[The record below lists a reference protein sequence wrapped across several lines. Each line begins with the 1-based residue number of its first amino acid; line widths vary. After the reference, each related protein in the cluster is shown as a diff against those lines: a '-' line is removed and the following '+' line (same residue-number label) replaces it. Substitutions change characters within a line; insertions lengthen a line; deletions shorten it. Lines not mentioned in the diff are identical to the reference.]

1 MNRKKLA
8 ALVLAGVAASVFG
21 GMTIQAADSSTL
33 DEVVVN
39 ADKDKQVRGNESI
52 IKPLGIVADEVQDV
66 GLLGNQDALSAP
78 FSSMTVSRK
87 SMDYFEDPAT
97 GFSGAISLNPAVRN
111 SSSAMYNDIS
121 IRGFRINGHQFY
133 VNGVPGLM
141 DQQHSTDIFADK
153 ITVIAGPNLGIEGT
167 PISQSVGG
175 TVDVH
180 SKRAQDKE
188 NLDLTFTYRGGQSF
202 QEAIDWG
209 KRMGT
214 NNRWGIRLNASNIDG
229 DTVVDGETLKQRD
242 LFLNIDQKTSN
253 SNSNLL
259 VGYDYVKQ
267 NGALS
272 SFSFADTVSKLPDAP
287 KASGYYKPDWSYQE
301 YDSWVAAFNHEQKLN
316 DHVTAFFNAGYHR
329 EDWYGYIDGS
339 PRILDDAGNFKIGL
353 TNYPLAITKKYAALG
368 IKGEFDIGST
378 KHNYVVN
385 LDRNWYNY
393 WLSMDPTFGSLNGQ
407 SGGTYTVY
415 GNLNGGNYWPG
426 AILTHSHAAHNADI
440 YMNGWHVM
448 DNISALD
455 DKLNIILGVHGHE
468 ATQTKYNTTTGAQ
481 TSKQSYHGVIP
492 TYAINYKFTPDFSA
506 YFSHSENFNIGTLVP
521 TNRGYKN
528 AGEALD
534 PNKAKQNE
542 FGFKYKAGNLLHT
555 ISLYEIKQANYAA
568 TPDNYY
574 KEYGKQKDKGFE
586 YSVAGSIT
594 DKLDIIGG
602 FTYMD
607 AKQTLSGARVS
618 GAPRWSGTL
627 GFVYKVNNKLNLI
640 ERTQYLGTAPIK
652 STGGKVEYNV
662 PSHTI
667 FDFGASYDTTIHNT
681 PVTFNAM
688 LYNAFGKDYWLVTS
702 GNDSV
707 NLGSPRTFVFSATM
721 HL

>member
-287 KASGYYKPDWSYQE
+287 KA
-301 YDSWVAAFNHEQKLN
+301 
-316 DHVTAFFNAGYHR
+316 R
-329 EDWYGYIDGS
+329 
-339 PRILDDAGNFKIGL
+339 
-353 TNYPLAITKKYAALG
+353 
-368 IKGEFDIGST
+368 
-378 KHNYVVN
+378 
-385 LDRNWYNY
+385 
-393 WLSMDPTFGSLNGQ
+393 
-407 SGGTYTVY
+407 
-415 GNLNGGNYWPG
+415 
-426 AILTHSHAAHNADI
+426 
-440 YMNGWHVM
+440 
-448 DNISALD
+448 
-455 DKLNIILGVHGHE
+455 
-468 ATQTKYNTTTGAQ
+468 
-481 TSKQSYHGVIP
+481 
-492 TYAINYKFTPDFSA
+492 
-506 YFSHSENFNIGTLVP
+506 
-521 TNRGYKN
+521 
-528 AGEALD
+528 EAL
-534 PNKAKQNE
+534 
-542 FGFKYKAGNLLHT
+542 
-555 ISLYEIKQANYAA
+555 I
-568 TPDNYY
+568 
-574 KEYGKQKDKGFE
+574 
-586 YSVAGSIT
+586 
-594 DKLDIIGG
+594 
-602 FTYMD
+602 
-607 AKQTLSGARVS
+607 
-618 GAPRWSGTL
+618 
-627 GFVYKVNNKLNLI
+627 
-640 ERTQYLGTAPIK
+640 
-652 STGGKVEYNV
+652 
-662 PSHTI
+662 
-667 FDFGASYDTTIHNT
+667 
-681 PVTFNAM
+681 
-688 LYNAFGKDYWLVTS
+688 
-702 GNDSV
+702 
-707 NLGSPRTFVFSATM
+707 
-721 HL
+721 